1 MTTGQNF
8 TCPQLFAFDCDQPNC
23 CDNYHMRFV
32 FLLFTV
38 GILAMALL
46 VALIWLLF
54 EFNVVCRC
62 LRNKFGKKN
71 HEISEIDVKSY
82 EETKY
87 LRRLS
92 ELNPNCRRDM
102 IES

>member
-1 MTTGQNF
+1 MSPNNTF
-8 TCPQLFAFDCDQPNC
+8 TCPQAFAFDCEEPSC
-23 CDNYHMRFV
+23 CDSHHIRFI
-32 FLLFTV
+32 FLLFSV
-38 GILAMALL
+38 GILVLALL
-46 VALIWLLF
+46 VAALWLLF

-62 LRNKFGKKN
+62 LRNKFGIHR
-71 HEISEIDVKSY
+71 HEVTEVEIKSF

-92 ELNPNCRRDM
+92 ELNPHIRRDM